1 MSERNDRER
10 EGHLREHMIYGGDYL
25 KSKLFQFLEK
35 KLDFFVIFF
44 DFFGTNSGFSRIV
57 SNQKTCGNSGGSKQ
71 VI

>member
-44 DFFGTNSGFSRIV
+44 HVFGTKSGFLEFFPIKEHVEIV
-57 SNQKTCGNSGGSKQ
+57 GD
-71 VI
+71 